1 MESLQL
7 LLKHAEEERDRALG
21 AFQLATTHQL
31 AAEAQHEQLLG
42 YRRDYEARW
51 QGQFSQQGQ
60 IELVRCYHAFMVR
73 LDQAVQYQQAAR
85 QQTSARLDEASASLR
100 EREIRVASVRK
111 LMARRHQRE
120 RSEQARREQK
130 LTDERGARPV
140 QDSAFPHGMASTY

>member
-21 AFQLATTHQL
+21 AFQVANANQL

-51 QGQFSQQGQ
+51 QGQFSQHGQ

-73 LDQAVQYQQAAR
+73 LDHAVQHQQAAR
-85 QQTSARLDEASASLR
+85 QQTSARLDEASATVR

-111 LMARRHQRE
+111 LMVRRHQRE

-130 LTDERGARPV
+130 LNDERGAQRV